1 MTFASAS
8 LHDMNPTERRAVLDA
23 SFEVS
28 SDSVRIKLLEIGVR
42 VRRYESRYE
51 ISSAELPAA
60 LAANTIQETAEICD
74 WIFWVKIRERLE
86 RARP

>member
-1 MTFASAS
+1 MTTA
-8 LHDMNPTERRAVLDA
+8 ERRALLDA
-23 SFEVS
+23 SFEAS
-28 SDSVRIKLLEIGVR
+28 ADSVRVKLLEIGVR

-74 WIFWVKIRERLE
+74 WIFWVKIRDRLE